1 MANAL
6 RSLAK
11 TFAESTRDRG
21 IVTTLH
27 IASSTIWCNSLD
39 NLDEWVYRTRTSVD
53 VSLETLQIQSP
64 NKAHATPFSS
74 PSHYRII
81 RKTLKALGKLRGREF
96 SDSVLVDLGCGK
108 GRVLLVG
115 SEFGFRK
122 VIGVEF
128 SPDLCR
134 LAEENIS
141 TYYSRRRKPTEIQI
155 VNADVTNFEIPP
167 DANVLFLF
175 AAFDGLV
182 LEQVTQNI
190 VVSREK
196 FPHEIWVIY
205 VKASCG
211 EILEKHGFQSRLQL
225 TWCGF
230 PTKIYHLT

>member
-39 NLDEWVYRTRTSVD
+39 NLDEWVYRTRTSGD

-96 SDSVLVDLGCGK
+96 SDSVLGGFGMWQGK
-108 GRVLLVG
+108 SIARGLRVWLQEGQAL
-115 SEFGFRK
+115 
-122 VIGVEF
+122 
-128 SPDLCR
+128 
-134 LAEENIS
+134 
-141 TYYSRRRKPTEIQI
+141 SR
-155 VNADVTNFEIPP
+155 
-167 DANVLFLF
+167 
-175 AAFDGLV
+175 
-182 LEQVTQNI
+182 
-190 VVSREK
+190 
-196 FPHEIWVIY
+196 
-205 VKASCG
+205 
-211 EILEKHGFQSRLQL
+211 
-225 TWCGF
+225 
-230 PTKIYHLT
+230 